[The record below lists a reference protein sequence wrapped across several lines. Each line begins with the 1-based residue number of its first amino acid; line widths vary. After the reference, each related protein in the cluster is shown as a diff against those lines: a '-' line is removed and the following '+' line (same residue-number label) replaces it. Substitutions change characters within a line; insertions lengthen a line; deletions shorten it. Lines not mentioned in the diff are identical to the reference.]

1 MKNLKYQ
8 IHEIK
13 DEVISTD
20 LTSKLN
26 ALRNLVA
33 DEMERAEKYK
43 KMLVASNDQVAT
55 YTANESIQ
63 NHFVCLA
70 VINSIFTDVSSMIGQ
85 VEHHYNNAMEEL
97 KRASSDMNSLAT
109 RSDNAE

>member
-13 DEVISTD
+13 DEVVSAD

-33 DEMERAEKYK
+33 DEMERAEEYK
-43 KMLVASNDQVAT
+43 KMLVASNDQVAA
-55 YTANESIQ
+55 YTANENIQ
-63 NHFVCLA
+63 NHFIYLA
-70 VINSIFTDVSSMIGQ
+70 VINSIFTDVSSMIEQ
-85 VEHHYNNAMEEL
+85 VEHHYNNAIDEL
-97 KRASSDMNSLAT
+97 KNASSVPSDQT
-109 RSDNAE
+109 KTDNAE

>member
-33 DEMERAEKYK
+33 DEMERAEEYK
-43 KMLVASNDQVAT
+43 KMLVASNDQ
-55 YTANESIQ
+55 
-63 NHFVCLA
+63 
-70 VINSIFTDVSSMIGQ
+70 
-85 VEHHYNNAMEEL
+85 
-97 KRASSDMNSLAT
+97 
-109 RSDNAE
+109 

>member
-13 DEVISTD
+13 DEVVSAD

-33 DEMERAEKYK
+33 EEMERAEDYK
-43 KMLVASNDQVAT
+43 KTLIASNNQVAA
-55 YTANESIQ
+55 YTANENIQ
-63 NHFVCLA
+63 NHFVYLA
-70 VINSIFTDVSSMIGQ
+70 VINSIFTDVTSMIEQ
-85 VEHHYNNAMEEL
+85 VEDHYNNVIEEL
-97 KRASSDMNSLAT
+97 KNASSENFGEE
-109 RSDNAE
+109 SDNA

>member
-1 MKNLKYQ
+1 MKKLKYQ

-13 DEVISTD
+13 DEVVSAD
-20 LTSKLN
+20 LTSKLS

-55 YTANESIQ
+55 Y
-63 NHFVCLA
+63 
-70 VINSIFTDVSSMIGQ
+70 
-85 VEHHYNNAMEEL
+85 EL
-97 KRASSDMNSLAT
+97 NTPL
-109 RSDNAE
+109 

>member
-13 DEVISTD
+13 DEVVSAD

-33 DEMERAEKYK
+33 EEMERAEEYK
-43 KMLVASNDQVAT
+43 KTLIVSNNQVAA
-55 YTANESIQ
+55 YTANENIQ
-63 NHFVCLA
+63 NHFVYLA
-70 VINSIFTDVSSMIGQ
+70 VINSIFTDVTSMIEQ
-85 VEHHYNNAMEEL
+85 VEDHYNNVIEEL
-97 KRASSDMNSLAT
+97 KKASSENFGEDTL
-109 RSDNAE
+109 NA

>member
-13 DEVISTD
+13 DEVISAD

-33 DEMERAEKYK
+33 DEMERAEEYK
-43 KMLVASNDQVAT
+43 KMLVASNDQVAKI
-55 YTANESIQ
+55 Y
-63 NHFVCLA
+63 C
-70 VINSIFTDVSSMIGQ
+70 
-85 VEHHYNNAMEEL
+85 
-97 KRASSDMNSLAT
+97 K
-109 RSDNAE
+109 

>member
-13 DEVISTD
+13 DEVISAD

-33 DEMERAEKYK
+33 DEMERAEEYK
-43 KMLVASNDQVAT
+43 K
-55 YTANESIQ
+55 
-63 NHFVCLA
+63 C
-70 VINSIFTDVSSMIGQ
+70 
-85 VEHHYNNAMEEL
+85 
-97 KRASSDMNSLAT
+97 
-109 RSDNAE
+109 